1 MRYFTKEWY
10 NDTVVAEMCFQLR
23 KTQKADTFSEKF
35 YQKLYA
41 TEKKAYIK
49 YSKRTAKFERRKF
62 DIAASGAEF
71 DSNYEENLMFVKAN
85 LPQEILADIK
95 DIRVLALGSVTYEV
109 ADRIT
114 RFCGQINN
122 RCEATKRRYDE
133 ATDEVA
139 ERMGGSIPALFGEL
153 AGAPISSVCIE
164 DGIATVTTSPEY
176 TGTALKVTLGG
187 AKLVETDDGIH
198 KTMIH
203 KYELLPCANDGIEF
217 SLLTVGDDSSL
228 RTLTFT
234 ANSVDIEEI

>member
-23 KTQKADTFSEKF
+23 RTQKADAFSEKF

-41 TEKKAYIK
+41 TEKKAYVK

-62 DIAASGAEF
+62 DIASADAEF

-85 LPQEILADIK
+85 LPEEILADIK
-95 DIRVLALGSVTYEV
+95 DIRVLALGSVTYEM

-133 ATDEVA
+133 ATDEIA
-139 ERMGGSIPALFGEL
+139 ERMGGSIPNLFGEL
-153 AGAPISSVCIE
+153 TGAPIASVSIE
-164 DGIATVTTSPEY
+164 DGTATVTTSHEY
-176 TGTALKVTLGG
+176 TGIAVKIKLTDAS
-187 AKLVETDDGIH
+187 LVETDNDLEGA
-198 KTMIH
+198 MVH
-203 KYELLPCANDGIEF
+203 KYELLPSTDSGIEF
-217 SLLTVGDDSSL
+217 SLLAIADDSTL
-228 RTLTFT
+228 RTITFT
-234 ANSVDIEEI
+234 ADSVEIEEI